1 MNGKYAFNGNLIL
14 EPYRKTKEL
23 KTTQAAT
30 GFSMVSNKV
39 GVEALELLV
48 DTIVPMGHNMDRLI
62 PKGSKVYFK
71 EDTLFTQKWPRAIFE
86 SDSFE
91 DGFVVGHIKD
101 VLFIEEAND

>member
-1 MNGKYAFNGNLIL
+1 MNGKYALNGNLIL

-39 GVEALELLV
+39 GVESLELLV
-48 DTIVPMGHNMDRLI
+48 DTAINLSNNMERIVK
-62 PKGSKVYFK
+62 KGSKIYFK
-71 EDTLFTQKWPRAIFE
+71 EHTLFIQKWPREVYE
-86 SDSFE
+86 SDEFE

-101 VLFIEEAND
+101 VLFIEENNE

>member
-39 GVEALELLV
+39 GAEPLELLV
-48 DTIVPMGHNMDRLI
+48 DTIVPMGNNMDRLI
-62 PKGSKVYFK
+62 PKGSKISFK
-71 EDTLFTQKWPRAIFE
+71 EHTLFTQKWPREISEADEFE
-86 SDSFE
+86 G
-91 DGFVVGHIKD
+91 GFVVGHIKD
-101 VLFIEEAND
+101 ALFIEEADE